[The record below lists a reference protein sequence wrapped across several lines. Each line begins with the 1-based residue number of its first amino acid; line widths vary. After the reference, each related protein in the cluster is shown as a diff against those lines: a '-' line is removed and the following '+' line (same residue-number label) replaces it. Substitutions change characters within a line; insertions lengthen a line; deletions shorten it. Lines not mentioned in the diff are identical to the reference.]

1 MNSIKIRFKF
11 FILGMIA
18 FLSLLFLGFLAFNI
32 NNTGFFNLTQ
42 VFNDFKKVQN
52 LQVKYIEPLFILR
65 EQSLT
70 LVMSPNENFKTN
82 VDLKLQ
88 QELKKLDLSFEKSP
102 KDIYKEWEDYKTL
115 LLTTREYS
123 LNGFDEGSFMNVIS
137 PERKQFARLIESL
150 KLLQKDKLKDSKNR
164 YENAESDMIYSRYYI
179 ILGFLFIGISS
190 LIFDMTVIKKVV
202 ESIEE
207 LQRGLFDFFDY
218 LSNPKKE
225 KEQFINLE
233 TKDELGLMAKGINQQ
248 VKLIKNSLK
257 KNKKVIEEAT
267 DTLHELKE
275 GKSGKRVISDASN
288 EELNK
293 LKNVMNEMMNNLE
306 NKIQSEI
313 TTRTNQEKLLIQQS
327 KLAAMGN
334 MLGNIAH
341 QWRQPISEI
350 NAVLM
355 DVEAVA
361 RFDTLKMEYLFNHIK
376 KCYGITEHMSSTI
389 SDFQNFFKPSKEKE
403 FFDVYDVCLSAISII
418 SASLKYYNIKLT
430 FDINEKCKVYGYP
443 REFAHA
449 ILNIISN
456 SKDVLN
462 ERNIEN
468 KEIQINIKTGKKFV
482 LIKIEDNAGGIKDE
496 NIDIIFEPY
505 YTTKH
510 ASKGTGIGL
519 YMTKMIIEDNMDGY
533 VNVENTQKGA
543 LFTIKLKK

>member
-88 QELKKLDLSFEKSP
+88 RELKKLDLSFEKSP